1 LSFKKVFSSLDH
13 RLLGLLDQQED
24 YDISLYWQGF
34 HLLSLGLNLSA
45 ILWRCFI
52 QLSLNRTLQSF
63 NGLQVTTVNCQRY
76 SNWHLHSSSAYWCYL
91 ALICSSHFSYANSR
105 SVDTLLYCTKN
116 KLKKSASSMV
126 LCLTKRLD
134 SSINFN
140 SLILVNLIKCFCN
153 KAISIWLYFE

>member
-1 LSFKKVFSSLDH
+1 MK
-13 RLLGLLDQQED
+13 
-24 YDISLYWQGF
+24 
-34 HLLSLGLNLSA
+34 
-45 ILWRCFI
+45 
-52 QLSLNRTLQSF
+52 LSLNRTLNNNNKSMIIPMSMRIYL
-63 NGLQVTTVNCQRY
+63 GLQVTTVNCQRY

-91 ALICSSHFSYANSR
+91 ALIKICSSHLSILSR

-116 KLKKSASSMV
+116 KLNKSASSMV

-153 KAISIWLYFE
+153 KTTRKLYRFDYIF

>member
-1 LSFKKVFSSLDH
+1 MK
-13 RLLGLLDQQED
+13 
-24 YDISLYWQGF
+24 
-34 HLLSLGLNLSA
+34 
-45 ILWRCFI
+45 
-52 QLSLNRTLQSF
+52 LSLNRTLNNSMSMRIYL
-63 NGLQVTTVNCQRY
+63 GLQVTTVNCQRY

-91 ALICSSHFSYANSR
+91 ALIKICSSHLSR

-153 KAISIWLYFE
+153 KAISI